1 MGCVGLGL
9 YTGPTNISAPH
20 ICKFGAEKIYPFEN
34 SNVSRFTSFC
44 LMNATWLRVSFQLIF
59 PLELLKSVPRAR
71 ASKFATE
78 QRCAH
83 IATSVS
89 ILSPSRYSYDDFP
102 SVFAANYPTID
113 WWTANWC
120 ADLSNCSFLYFV
132 PYTVRSR
139 FAVSRPA
146 FPPCQCHPDQRWPW
160 LGFLTTQP
168 NPRVA
173 RVVSV
178 LDSEGA

>member
-34 SNVSRFTSFC
+34 SNVSRFSSFC
-44 LMNATWLRVSFQLIF
+44 LMNAAWLRVSFQLIF

-78 QRCAH
+78 QRCAD
-83 IATSVS
+83 IAFSVS

-113 WWTANWC
+113 
-120 ADLSNCSFLYFV
+120 
-132 PYTVRSR
+132 
-139 FAVSRPA
+139 
-146 FPPCQCHPDQRWPW
+146 
-160 LGFLTTQP
+160 
-168 NPRVA
+168 
-173 RVVSV
+173 
-178 LDSEGA
+178 